1 MERLRMIRRSLVK
14 KYIIVLVICGILLG
28 LFMIFPYIAK
38 SYKTWEELDFDAN
51 LNMVYVTD
59 MTPDIVGP
67 YYIEEGE
74 EEDKVEFYYVYVDEN
89 RVMPIYV
96 LEADMVQKA
105 QAYIKAKEELQQGLI
120 TKDDLEKVKFSGIG
134 RIENVSEYEHIEE
147 LQKYHQANTGKEI
160 EVIPYSMQVYAKND
174 PLWSLGIMGGLAL
187 FSFLGAILAWLWG
200 NTALGELNIVKYR
213 KAQGDTSG
221 LRRKINQFFD
231 EQEMVTG
238 IWLNREYIAGI
249 YDGKTVFKEMKKVVW
264 IYAEETNTVSAD
276 VAVSIAQMVANFP
289 VNLHIQMENGKK
301 HILGIQSMVEAQ
313 KVLDYIMTEC
323 RWIDVG
329 YSEELWEKHK
339 KR

>member
-1 MERLRMIRRSLVK
+1 
-14 KYIIVLVICGILLG
+14 
-28 LFMIFPYIAK
+28 
-38 SYKTWEELDFDAN
+38 
-51 LNMVYVTD
+51 
-59 MTPDIVGP
+59 
-67 YYIEEGE
+67 
-74 EEDKVEFYYVYVDEN
+74 
-89 RVMPIYV
+89 
-96 LEADMVQKA
+96 
-105 QAYIKAKEELQQGLI
+105 
-120 TKDDLEKVKFSGIG
+120 
-134 RIENVSEYEHIEE
+134 
-147 LQKYHQANTGKEI
+147 
-160 EVIPYSMQVYAKND
+160 MQVYAKND

-213 KAQGDTSG
+213 KTQGDTSG

-249 YDGKTVFKEMKKVVW
+249 YDGKTVFKEMKQVAW
-264 IYAEETNTVSAD
+264 IYAEENNMVSAD